1 MSVSAKKID
10 NYVDLYKTEQVKKE
24 KTLELNEILSNKNVE
39 VFIEP
44 NKNEPILYSKENGQP
59 MFRIFKDVIDDFQKI
74 KNTLKVLKP
83 FLESIKDSTTFISH
97 GYIST
102 FYDELKFIYKNLQ
115 IKIKFKDDQLFIESN
130 FKFTKQTTAIQF
142 GNGNLIVRP
151 NDSFSDDLISY
162 RIEKQIN
169 TDEFTTDILDEMLED
184 TKYVLKNNLQIKI
197 DDYSQVNTI
206 DWLW

>member
-1 MSVSAKKID
+1 MSVSTTKFEKYI
-10 NYVDLYKTEQVKKE
+10 DLYKTEKIKKE
-24 KTLELNEILSNKNVE
+24 KALELNEILNDTNID

-44 NKNEPILYSKENGQP
+44 NKNNVILYSKENGQP
-59 MFRIFKDVIDDFQKI
+59 MFKISKDVIDDFQEI
-74 KNTLKVLKP
+74 TNTLKVLKP
-83 FLESIKDSTTFISH
+83 FLESIKDSTTLISH
-97 GYIST
+97 GYISM

-115 IKIKFKDDQLFIESN
+115 IEIKFKDDQLFIESN

-184 TKYVLKNNLQIKI
+184 TKYVLKHNLQIDI
-197 DDYSQVNTI
+197 NDYSQVDTI
-206 DWLW
+206 MWMW

>member
-1 MSVSAKKID
+1 MSVSAKKFD

-24 KTLELNEILSNKNVE
+24 KTLELNEILSNTNVE

-44 NKNEPILYSKENGQP
+44 NKNEPILYSKENSQP

-74 KNTLKVLKP
+74 TNALEVFKP

-102 FYDELKFIYKNLQ
+102 FYNELKFIYKNLQ
-115 IKIKFKDDQLFIESN
+115 IEIKFKDDQLFIESN

-169 TDEFTTDILDEMLED
+169 TDEFTTDILDEMLEN
-184 TKYVLKNNLQIKI
+184 TKYVLKHNLQIDI
-197 DDYSQVNTI
+197 NDYSQVDTI
-206 DWLW
+206 MWMW

>member
-1 MSVSAKKID
+1 MSVSAKKFD

-24 KTLELNEILSNKNVE
+24 KTLELNEILSNTNVE

-44 NKNEPILYSKENGQP
+44 NKNELILYSKENGQP
-59 MFRIFKDVIDDFQKI
+59 MFKIFKNVIDDFQKI

-115 IKIKFKDDQLFIESN
+115 IEIKFKDDQLFIESN

-162 RIEKQIN
+162 RIEKQLDMNDLN
-169 TDEFTTDILDEMLED
+169 TEILDEMLED

-197 DDYSQVNTI
+197 DNYSQVDTI

>member
-1 MSVSAKKID
+1 MSVSAKKFD

-24 KTLELNEILSNKNVE
+24 KTLELNKILSNTNVE

-74 KNTLKVLKP
+74 KNLLEVLKP
-83 FLESIKDSTTFISH
+83 FFESIKDSTSFISH

-115 IKIKFKDDQLFIESN
+115 IEIKFKDEQLFIESN
-130 FKFTKQTTAIQF
+130 FKFKKQTTAIPF

-184 TKYVLKNNLQIKI
+184 TKYVLKHNLQINI
-197 DDYSQVNTI
+197 NDYSQVDTI
-206 DWLW
+206 MWVW

>member
-1 MSVSAKKID
+1 MSVSAKKFD

-24 KTLELNEILSNKNVE
+24 KTLELNEILSNTNVE

-44 NKNEPILYSKENGQP
+44 NKNELILYSKENGQP
-59 MFRIFKDVIDDFQKI
+59 MFRIFKNVIDDFQKI

-115 IKIKFKDDQLFIESN
+115 IEIKFKDDQLFIESN

-162 RIEKQIN
+162 RIEKQLDMNDLN
-169 TDEFTTDILDEMLED
+169 TEILDEMLED

-197 DDYSQVNTI
+197 DDYSQVDTI